1 MVVVGY
7 TRLNS
12 ENIAEIVVHQEYDSK
27 QEAIE
32 GAEALALASIND
44 ETILDV
50 IRGTRYN
57 DTEIV
62 YNVVHEI
69 PRDNS

>member
-44 ETILDV
+44 EYILDV
-50 IRGTRYN
+50 LRGTRHE
-57 DTEIV
+57 DTEEIL
-62 YNVVHEI
+62 YNVIHEI
-69 PRDNS
+69 PR

>member
-7 TRLNS
+7 TKLNS
-12 ENIAEIVVHQEYDSK
+12 ENIAEIVVHQEYDNK

-50 IRGTRYN
+50 IRGTRYG

-62 YNVVHEI
+62 YNVIHEI
-69 PRDNS
+69 PR

>member
-12 ENIAEIVVHQEYDSK
+12 ENITEIVVHQEYDSK

-50 IRGTRYN
+50 LRGTRFS

-62 YNVVHEI
+62 YNVIHEI
-69 PRDNS
+69 PR

>member
-7 TRLNS
+7 TKLNS
-12 ENIAEIVVHQEYDSK
+12 ENIAEIVVHQEYDNK

-32 GAEALALASIND
+32 GAEELALASIND

-50 IRGTRYN
+50 IRGTRYG

-62 YNVVHEI
+62 YNVIHEI
-69 PRDNS
+69 PR

>member
-12 ENIAEIVVHQEYDSK
+12 ENITEIVVHQEYDSK

-50 IRGTRYN
+50 LRGTRFS

-62 YNVVHEI
+62 YNVIHKI
-69 PRDNS
+69 PR

>member
-12 ENIAEIVVHQEYDSK
+12 ENITEVVVHQEYDSK

-32 GAEALALASIND
+32 SAEALALASIND
-44 ETILDV
+44 ENILDV
-50 IRGTRYN
+50 LRGTRHE
-57 DTEIV
+57 DTEEIV
-62 YNVVHEI
+62 YSVIHKI
-69 PRDNS
+69 PR

>member
-1 MVVVGY
+1 MIVVGY

-12 ENIAEIVVHQEYDSK
+12 ENITEIVVHQEYDNK

-32 GAEALALASIND
+32 GAEALALASIDD
-44 ETILDV
+44 ETVLEV
-50 IRGTRYN
+50 LRGTRYG

-62 YNVVHEI
+62 YNVIHKI
-69 PRDNS
+69 PR

>member
-7 TRLNS
+7 TKLNS
-12 ENIAEIVVHQEYDSK
+12 ENIAEIVVHQEYDNK

-50 IRGTRYN
+50 IQGTRYS

-62 YNVVHEI
+62 YNVIHEI
-69 PRDNS
+69 PR

>member
-12 ENIAEIVVHQEYDSK
+12 ENIAEIVVHQEYDNK
-27 QEAIE
+27 QEAIA

-50 IRGTRYN
+50 LRGTRFS

-62 YNVVHEI
+62 YNVIHKI
-69 PRDNS
+69 PR